1 MTKYILV
8 RYYRKIIVH
17 NALRERGTM
26 DVPLCRKPSMCNVEM
41 CHEIKDFALLGTV
54 ATATANS
61 WRFLFLNFV

>member
-26 DVPLCRKPSMCNVEM
+26 DVLLCRKHPMCNVEM
-41 CHEIKDFALLGTV
+41 CHEFKHFALLGTV
-54 ATATANS
+54 ATATVNS
-61 WRFLFLNFV
+61 WRICL